1 MAYVEKNWLH
11 RLLQFFL
18 GAALGGAAG
27 VAAWKDFPEYP
38 MWIFAAGGALVL
50 GVLAAV
56 IGDRLWHGVLRHW
69 RGW

>member
-27 VAAWKDFPEYP
+27 VAVWKDGRISRNIRCGSSQRVGR
-38 MWIFAAGGALVL
+38 WCWACWQ
-50 GVLAAV
+50 
-56 IGDRLWHGVLRHW
+56 R
-69 RGW
+69 